1 MIPLTPYADRR
12 IAVLGLGKSGM
23 ATVRAAQ
30 AGGADVIAWDDDA
43 ERRAVLPAGTA
54 TDLHDLDWR
63 ADDLLVPAPGIPL
76 THPAPHPV
84 IAAAMAA
91 GATVTGDIDLFQR
104 CCPEATFVGI
114 TGTNGKSTTTALI
127 AHVLNAC
134 GRKATAAG
142 NIGHAVLDLDTP
154 AADSVQ
160 VLELSSYQLD
170 LTHHFHPGVGVFLN
184 LTPDHLDRHGDMS
197 GYMAAKERLFANMR
211 PGETAVVGIDDIH
224 GRELSGKLA
233 ARGLN
238 VVPVSVGEPLAQGV
252 YVIGTQLYE
261 NGLSVSDLS
270 NAVGL
275 PGAHNHQNAA
285 IAWAVC
291 RALGCKPAELASAIN
306 SFPGLAHRIE
316 RIGAIGGVSFYN
328 DSKATNA
335 EAAAKALGAFDD
347 IYWIAG
353 GKPKDGGLAAAMP
366 FIGNVRKTFLI
377 GEASAAF
384 SRELLGH
391 TNIEKCG
398 TLANAVEAAWGD
410 ASEAGN
416 GTILLSPACASFD
429 QFPNFEARG
438 DAFRAAAEYIL
449 TREGGA
455 S

>member
-23 ATVRAAQ
+23 ATVRAAR
-30 AGGADVIAWDDDA
+30 AGGADVFAWDDSA
-43 ERRAVLPAGTA
+43 ERRSSLPEGTSA
-54 TDLHDLDWR
+54 DLNSFDWMP
-63 ADDLLVPAPGIPL
+63 DDLLVPAPGIPL
-76 THPAPHPV
+76 THPAPHPI
-84 IAAAMAA
+84 IAAAMAS

-104 CCPEATFVGI
+104 CCPENTFVGI

-127 AHVLNAC
+127 AHALSAC

-142 NIGHAVLDLDTP
+142 NIGQAVLDLEVP
-154 AADSVQ
+154 APDAIQ

-170 LTHHFHPGVGVFLN
+170 LTHDFHPQVGVFLN
-184 LTPDHLDRHGDMS
+184 LTPDHLDRHGDMA
-197 GYMAAKERLFANMR
+197 GYMAAKERLFANMTA
-211 PGETAVVGIDDIH
+211 GETAVVGIDDIH
-224 GRELSGKLA
+224 GRELSSRLM

-252 YVIGTQLYE
+252 YVLDGQLYE
-261 NGLSVSDLS
+261 NGLSVCDLNS
-270 NAVGL
+270 ARGL

-285 IAWAVC
+285 AAWAVC
-291 RALGCKPAELASAIN
+291 RALGCKPANLATAIQ

-335 EAAAKALGAFDD
+335 EAAAKALGAFDN

-366 FIGNVRKTFLI
+366 FIRNVRKAFLI

-384 SRELLGH
+384 AQELLGR
-391 TNIEKCG
+391 TGIEKCG
-398 TLANAVEAAWGD
+398 TLANAVEAAWSD
-410 ASEAGN
+410 ASEAGD